1 VHKTDDST
9 RWTVKVSKETDVT
22 LRTYLAQSGLRKG
35 DLSKFIEEAV
45 RWRVLDRTAAA
56 VRERSGRMDPEALQ
70 ALIDDAV
77 TGVRALRAQPVRS
90 GTGPKRA
97 KTRTSARRS
106 RR

>member
-1 VHKTDDST
+1 MDEST

-45 RWRVLDRTAAA
+45 RWRVLDRTAVG
-56 VRERSGRMDPEALQ
+56 VRERLGKTGQRELQ

-77 TGVRALRAQPVRS
+77 REVRS
-90 GTGPKRA
+90 KRA
-97 KTRTSARRS
+97 AHRRSEAGTRRRARVGRKVRTSR
-106 RR
+106 

>member
-1 VHKTDDST
+1 MDESI

-35 DLSKFIEEAV
+35 DLSRFIEEAV

-56 VRERSGRMDPEALQ
+56 VRARLGGTAPSDLQ
-70 ALIDDAV
+70 ALIDEAV
-77 TGVRALRAQPVRS
+77 ERVRAERAVARQRTGQPGR
-90 GTGPKRA
+90 PAPRP
-97 KTRTSARRS
+97 RR

>member
-1 VHKTDDST
+1 MDEST
-9 RWTVKVSKETDVT
+9 RWTVKVSKETDIA

-45 RWRVLDRTAAA
+45 RWRVLDRTAAG
-56 VRERSGRMDPEALQ
+56 VRERAGRMDPDELQ

-77 TGVRALRAQPVRS
+77 SRVRAERVPPGRPDAR
-90 GTGPKRA
+90 PKRPGIR
-97 KTRTSARRS
+97 RTGRGS

>member
-1 VHKTDDST
+1 MDDST

-45 RWRVLDRTAAA
+45 RWRVLDRTAAG
-56 VRERSGRMDPEALQ
+56 VRERLAHTDPKELQ

-77 TGVRALRAQPVRS
+77 ARVRAERSPQRSPTGGGKRTPVGRKRRA
-90 GTGPKRA
+90 
-97 KTRTSARRS
+97 ARP
-106 RR
+106 

>member
-1 VHKTDDST
+1 MDEST

-45 RWRVLDRTAAA
+45 RWRVLDRTAAD
-56 VRERSGRMDPEALQ
+56 VRERLGKTDPRELQ

-77 TGVRALRAQPVRS
+77 SKVRS
-90 GTGPKRA
+90 EQAAHRRGKTDAGKRA
-97 KTRTSARRS
+97 RVGRKARTSR
-106 RR
+106 

>member
-1 VHKTDDST
+1 MDEST

-45 RWRVLDRTAAA
+45 RWRVLDRTAAG
-56 VRERSGRMDPEALQ
+56 VRERLGKTDPGELQ

-77 TGVRALRAQPVRS
+77 RKVRS
-90 GTGPKRA
+90 EQTGPRQREPDTRKRA
-97 KTRTSARRS
+97 RTGRKRRPS
-106 RR
+106 R

>member
-1 VHKTDDST
+1 MDEST

-45 RWRVLDRTAAA
+45 RWRVLDRTAAG
-56 VRERSGRMDPEALQ
+56 VRERLGKTDPRELQ

-77 TGVRALRAQPVRS
+77 RKVRS
-90 GTGPKRA
+90 ERTAHIRSEASPRRRA
-97 KTRTSARRS
+97 RVGRKVRTPR
-106 RR
+106 

>member
-1 VHKTDDST
+1 MMDEST
-9 RWTVKVSKETDVT
+9 RWTVKVSKETDVA

-45 RWRVLDRTAAA
+45 RWRVLDRTAAG
-56 VRERSGRMDPEALQ
+56 VRERAGQMGAGELQ

-77 TGVRALRAQPVRS
+77 AHVRAARTRALRTAAVDR
-90 GTGPKRA
+90 RA
-97 KTRTSARRS
+97 RPGRKARAS

>member
-1 VHKTDDST
+1 MDEST

-22 LRTYLAQSGLRKG
+22 LRTYLAQTGLRKG

-56 VRERSGRMDPEALQ
+56 VRERLGQTDPSVLQ
-70 ALIDDAV
+70 SLIDDAV
-77 TGVRALRAQPVRS
+77 ARVRAEKSPQPPTAGHARRGKS
-90 GTGPKRA
+90 GPKRRA
-97 KTRTSARRS
+97 S

>member
-1 VHKTDDST
+1 MDEST

-45 RWRVLDRTAAA
+45 RWRVLDRTAAS
-56 VRERSGRMDPEALQ
+56 VRERLGKTDPGELQ

-77 TGVRALRAQPVRS
+77 SKVRS
-90 GTGPKRA
+90 ERVALGRSKAETRKRA
-97 KTRTSARRS
+97 RAGRKVRTSR
-106 RR
+106 